1 MFIGKSLLILSYAAI
16 ATVAVAQNAA
26 QAPKPAESKPATPKP
41 ADAKPA
47 AEEEVLQGTAYIRRF
62 TVGLSLNVLGLT
74 PMKEAGTSQQVSDI
88 LQVNSSTTPKGNRIG
103 YGAFVQLRVTP
114 RFAVNVNGVLRRIKW
129 EGTVDTFEGV
139 DRPTTVQDDRRQ
151 TSVDEKTKARYFDLY
166 MMVRRYSRDHDEEG
180 HRWFWELGPA
190 FRQVNQITTE
200 LTTRRGNERNC
211 CDVTPR
217 VPANKWSKGFSAG
230 FGGQFRDD
238 FGFTVTPQVR
248 YTRWM
253 DRSFDHLSIR
263 TMVNQLEGMVSFG
276 F

>member
-1 MFIGKSLLILSYAAI
+1 MFIGKSLLTLSYAAL
-16 ATVAVAQNAA
+16 ATLAMAQAPA
-26 QAPKPAESKPATPKP
+26 QAPKPADPQP
-41 ADAKPA
+41 
-47 AEEEVLQGTAYIRRF
+47 EEEILQTTAYVRRF
-62 TVGLSLNVLGLT
+62 SIGVSLNVLGLA
-74 PMKEAGTSQQVSDI
+74 PMKEASTSQQVSDI
-88 LQVNSSTTPKGNRIG
+88 LQVNSTTQPKGNRLG
-103 YGAFVQLRVTP
+103 YGAFVQLRATP
-114 RFAVNVNGVLRRIKW
+114 RFAVNINGVLRRIKW

-139 DRPTTVQDDRRQ
+139 DRPTTIQDDRRQ
-151 TSVDEKTKARYFDLY
+151 TSIDEKTKARYFDIYATL
-166 MMVRRYSRDHDEEG
+166 RRYSRDHDEEG

-238 FGFTVTPQVR
+238 FGITVTPQVR
-248 YTRWM
+248 YTRWL
-253 DRSFDHLSIR
+253 DRPFDSLSIR
-263 TMVNQLEGMVSFG
+263 TMLNQVEGMVSIG

>member
-1 MFIGKSLLILSYAAI
+1 MFIGKSLLTLSYAAV
-16 ATVAVAQNAA
+16 ATVALAQTAA
-26 QAPKPAESKPATPKP
+26 QAPKPEGTKPAAPKP
-41 ADAKPA
+41 
-47 AEEEVLQGTAYIRRF
+47 AEEEVLQTPVFVKRF
-62 TVGLSLNVLGLT
+62 SLGVSLNVLGLA
-74 PMKEAGTSQQVSDI
+74 PMKEASTSQQVSDI
-88 LQVNSSTTPKGNRIG
+88 LQVNSNTLPKGNRIG
-103 YGAFVQLRVTP
+103 YGAFVQLRASS
-114 RFAVNVNGVLRRIKW
+114 RFAINVNGVLRRIKW

-151 TSVDEKTKARYFDLY
+151 TSVDEKTKARYFDIYATL
-166 MMVRRYSRDHDEEG
+166 RRYSRDHDEEG

-238 FGFTVTPQVR
+238 FGLTVTPQVR

-253 DRSFDHLSIR
+253 DRPFDNLSIR
-263 TMVNQLEGMVSFG
+263 TMVNQVEGMVSIG